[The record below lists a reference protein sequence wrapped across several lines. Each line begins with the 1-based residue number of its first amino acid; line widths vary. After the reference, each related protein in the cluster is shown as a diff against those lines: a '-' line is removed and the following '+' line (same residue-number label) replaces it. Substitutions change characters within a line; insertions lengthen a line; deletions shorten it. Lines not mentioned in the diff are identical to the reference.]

1 MELPLLSGIT
11 RRALDAL
18 LRNPF
23 RTLEIRSARNY
34 IVLERVRE
42 GDLVFLTYESLEDVT
57 RGTEGIVAR
66 VVKIERMFQRVPW
79 EESDEREVSVCRV
92 QLRLVGL
99 GRIIEVEEKDGM
111 VFVKV
116 REMMHHEMS
125 MG

>member
-34 IVLERVRE
+34 IVLERVKE

-99 GRIIEVEEKDGM
+99 GRIIDVEEKDGM

-116 REMMHHEMS
+116 REMMHHEMN

>member
-99 GRIIEVEEKDGM
+99 GRIIDVEEKDGM